1 MHYLSNRQA
10 KEYDSPIP
18 FSGGR
23 KLCNSE
29 SHLICVD
36 HLQSSDIC
44 CGRRGRFRLGTSRGL
59 CARMRGRQ
67 LLGPSDRKKWSP
79 VLTFCSDLC
88 LRRSRLGFLSARS
101 PGTNSQD
108 AVALSLPRFTVC
120 AGIMSKCEKIVNWPK
135 ESCLIEGYPR

>member
-10 KEYDSPIP
+10 KEHDSPVP
-18 FSGGR
+18 FSGR
-23 KLCNSE
+23 LKSWNFA

-36 HLQSSDIC
+36 HSQSSDIC
-44 CGRRGRFRLGTSRGL
+44 CGRRGRFRGM

-67 LLGPSDRKKWSP
+67 SQGASDRKQVSP

-88 LRRSRLGFLSARS
+88 LRRSRVGFLSVRS

-108 AVALSLPRFTVC
+108 AVVLSLPRFPVC
-120 AGIMSKCEKIVNWPK
+120 AGVLPKCEKTVNWP
-135 ESCLIEGYPR
+135 EASCLIEGYHR